1 MWNWIPERRGSV
13 CTLIVTLVSSPV
25 LSLPALAEIDRA
37 PFADVLGAARA
48 YAGERTL
55 LFYCLRNDRDVRTML
70 FWHLHHDV
78 ARALERLRAA
88 GSDLRQNAKLVE
100 TVLSNVGFSQPAD
113 KNPALDAQ
121 CEGKDFIEQ
130 IDTMKGIGLPLY
142 LRPAFRALTSL

>member
-1 MWNWIPERRGSV
+1 VAADRGPAGHPPLKGPPEAGQPRFLAG
-13 CTLIVTLVSSPV
+13 LEV
-25 LSLPALAEIDRA
+25 LQSNGIQAKA
-37 PFADVLGAARA
+37 PA

-78 ARALERLRAA
+78 ESALERLRAA

-100 TVLSNVGFSQPAD
+100 TVLSNVGFSQPDD
-113 KNPALDAQ
+113 KNPARDAQ

-130 IDTMKGIGLPLY
+130 IDTMKGLGLPLC
-142 LRPAFRALTSL
+142 LRPAFLVLTPP

>member
-1 MWNWIPERRGSV
+1 MWNWIPVRRGSV
-13 CTLIVTLVSSPV
+13 CALIVTLVSSPV
-25 LSLPALAEIDRA
+25 LPLPALAEIERA
-37 PFADVLGAARA
+37 PFAEVLGAARA

-78 ARALERLRAA
+78 ERALERLRAA

-113 KNPALDAQ
+113 KNPALDPQ

-142 LRPAFRALTSL
+142 LRPAFRALAPP